1 MTNINSNYI
10 SRENL
15 TEELPSDFQNK
26 FRIKR
31 THTGKEELLK
41 KGFDNLSITSERNF
55 QINSSYENIN
65 IISRYKYIKDNN
77 LQFKT
82 KKFIINESTN
92 NNKIKAGQFLKLPG
106 AAKELQLSNIKDV
119 SKSDFSSVIFDFDNN
134 NKNSSSS
141 LDRLNC
147 EKKSIKKIK
156 TKKKIS
162 LGNIND
168 SNKLK
173 NNEKKKSTNKLF
185 DIRKLKRF
193 PSSQNIMNCL
203 KFNSPFTEDTKTK
216 KKFVKKKSLNLNKKL
231 NIISNNIK
239 NTSKNINSPEE
250 FYTTFFNNL
259 LIKEPSVRYEKRKT
273 ITLAANSLPKKK
285 NTNLSLK
292 SNRIEKNISHSSGT
306 SSKRAKNIKTLRI
319 QTSLFNIN

>member
-1 MTNINSNYI
+1 MGLSSLIRLSLY
-10 SRENL
+10 
-15 TEELPSDFQNK
+15 D
-26 FRIKR
+26 
-31 THTGKEELLK
+31 
-41 KGFDNLSITSERNF
+41 KGCRHERRR
-55 QINSSYENIN
+55 Q
-65 IISRYKYIKDNN
+65 
-77 LQFKT
+77 
-82 KKFIINESTN
+82 
-92 NNKIKAGQFLKLPG
+92 AGQFLKLPG
-106 AAKELQLSNIKDV
+106 AAKEIQLSNIKDV

-203 KFNSPFTEDTKTK
+203 KFNSPFTEEKKKK

-259 LIKEPSVRYEKRKT
+259 LIKEPSVRNEKRKT

-292 SNRIEKNISHSSGT
+292 SNRIEKKISHSSEI